1 MSNWG
6 QFLPIVLLVLV
17 FWFIIVRPTRIR
29 SRQAAETQRSLVP
42 GTRIMLG
49 SGIFGTVD
57 AIGDETVDVR
67 VAANTV
73 ITVLRQGVAR
83 IVPDEPAVDGDGE

>member
-6 QFLPIVLLVLV
+6 QFLPIILLVLV
-17 FWFIIVRPTRIR
+17 FWFVIVRPTRMR
-29 SRQAAETQRSLVP
+29 SRQAAETQRSLAP

-67 VAANTV
+67 VAENTV
-73 ITVLRQGVAR
+73 ITVHRQGVAR
-83 IVPDEPAVDGDGE
+83 IIPDEPVVDSDAD